1 MTFTRIALAGR
12 RSPCSPS
19 SSSWWSLA
27 GHAGAGAAVV
37 AFIAIAALV
46 GAGNLLYGR
55 HSHGAK
61 ALARIRPAQEA
72 HDRAADVA
80 AEARRAVAEA
90 ERRGERFCPLDPAH
104 RTGRTTAT
112 QPDTA
117 HVSLFRDKGVVLRTY
132 RLGEADKIIVFLTER
147 HGKVRAVA
155 KGMRKTTSKFGGRL
169 EPLTH
174 VDLLLWQGRSDL
186 DIVNQVEVLHAFR
199 PIRED
204 LDRMPAGMA
213 LLEVTD
219 QMAQE
224 RHPDPRLYAMLVGAL
239 GALADADAD
248 PTLVAPSFFLKAL
261 VLEGAGPVLDE
272 CAACGEPD
280 GAVELVAFDL
290 VAGGTLCR
298 AHRSGRHMSPAALV
312 LLRRILGGDLAAVLA
327 GPPPPAADEV
337 AELATEA
344 MEAHLDRRIRSV
356 RSTAGL

>member
-1 MTFTRIALAGR
+1 M
-12 RSPCSPS
+12 
-19 SSSWWSLA
+19 
-27 GHAGAGAAVV
+27 
-37 AFIAIAALV
+37 
-46 GAGNLLYGR
+46 
-55 HSHGAK
+55 
-61 ALARIRPAQEA
+61 
-72 HDRAADVA
+72 
-80 AEARRAVAEA
+80 
-90 ERRGERFCPLDPAH
+90 
-104 RTGRTTAT
+104 
-112 QPDTA
+112 
-117 HVSLFRDKGVVLRTY
+117 SLFRDKGVVLRTY

-155 KGMRKTTSKFGGRL
+155 KGIRKTTSKFGGRL
-169 EPLTH
+169 EPLTQ

-186 DIVNQVEVLHAFR
+186 DIVNQVEVVHAFR

-204 LDRMPAGMA
+204 LERMPRGIA

-239 GALADADAD
+239 TALADVHTD

-272 CAACGEPD
+272 CASCGEPD
-280 GAVELVAFDL
+280 GTVELVAFDL

-298 AHRSGRHMSPAALV
+298 AHRSGRHMSPGALV
-312 LLRRILGGDLAAVLA
+312 LLRRILGGDLAGVLA
-327 GPPPPAADEV
+327 GPPPPSADEV

>member
-1 MTFTRIALAGR
+1 MVILAGQ
-12 RSPCSPS
+12 S
-19 SSSWWSLA
+19 
-27 GHAGAGAAVV
+27 GAGAAIV
-37 AFIAIAALV
+37 AFIAIAVLV
-46 GAGNLLYGR
+46 AAGNVLYGR
-55 HSHGAK
+55 HSHGA
-61 ALARIRPAQEA
+61 AAMARVRPAQEA
-72 HDRAADVA
+72 HDQAADRA

-90 ERRGERFCPLDPAH
+90 ARRGERYCPLDPAH
-104 RTGRTTAT
+104 LPPRQSADAELRPRPHRRRT
-112 QPDTA
+112 
-117 HVSLFRDKGVVLRTY
+117 VSLFRDKGVVLRTY
-132 RLGEADKIIVFLTER
+132 RLGEADKIVVFLTER

-155 KGMRKTTSKFGGRL
+155 KGIRKTTSKFGGRL
-169 EPLTH
+169 EPLTN

-204 LDRMPAGMA
+204 LDRMPRGIA
-213 LLEVTD
+213 LLEVSD

-224 RHPDPRLYAMLVGAL
+224 RHPDPRLYSMLVGAL
-239 GALADADAD
+239 GALADEKAD

-272 CAACGEPD
+272 CASCGEPD

-290 VAGGTLCR
+290 VAGGALCR
-298 AHRSGRHMSPAALV
+298 AHRSGRHMSPAALA

-327 GPPPPAADEV
+327 APPGPGADEV